1 MSDFKEFSKTTQNQ
15 NDSNAQPDEDK
26 TEKPVQSPEEENNP
40 TENNNE
46 EKRNKIINSSKA
58 LY

>member
-1 MSDFKEFSKTTQNQ
+1 MSDFKEFSKKTTQNQ

-46 EKRNKIINSSKA
+46 KKKE
-58 LY
+58 